1 MRHVKGEFD
10 LKRLEIT
17 KATRTWLEWKAR
29 ITGKTP
35 QEFVRQLLH
44 EQALRETTDAKLL
57 VALSGSTGTSADDG
71 GREP

>member
-1 MRHVKGEFD
+1 MKGEFD

-29 ITGKTP
+29 TTGRTP

-44 EQALRETTDAKLL
+44 AEALRETTDAKLL
-57 VALSGSTGTSADDG
+57 VALAGSDGTSADTA